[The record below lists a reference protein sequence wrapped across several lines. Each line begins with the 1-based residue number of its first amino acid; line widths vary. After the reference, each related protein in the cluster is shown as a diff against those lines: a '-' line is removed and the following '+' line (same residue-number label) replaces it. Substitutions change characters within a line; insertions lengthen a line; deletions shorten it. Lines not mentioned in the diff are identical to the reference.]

1 MLVQIHL
8 YIFSF
13 HFYHSKTMRSYFCK
27 FCLLHYQKKVF
38 HIIYKIHLFDKRCNV
53 SSIQNILD
61 KLPKINKNNI
71 ILYNKYK
78 SSWIMPIQILQ
89 FLFNLSNFFG
99 HITAR
104 LTKKL
109 TGLSIKYFKYFV
121 RASTVEKSLT
131 SIKELG
137 GASKV

>member
-1 MLVQIHL
+1 
-8 YIFSF
+8 
-13 HFYHSKTMRSYFCK
+13 
-27 FCLLHYQKKVF
+27 
-38 HIIYKIHLFDKRCNV
+38 
-53 SSIQNILD
+53 
-61 KLPKINKNNI
+61 
-71 ILYNKYK
+71 
-78 SSWIMPIQILQ
+78 MPIQILQ

-99 HITAR
+99 HITAQLLCLFR
-104 LTKKL
+104 LQFTKKL